1 MWIISFLSVYLT
13 ILIFMLIETA
23 STQINCIMMT
33 QRTSFLRSIEILT
46 WTSINT
52 LRAIILKT
60 FRSVNHI
67 YVISAIQWKFVIILK
82 KIAKQPLLNYSL
94 KQFIYLLFLLNVL
107 CFLNLTLC
115 YLLMLVIIIHCYAL
129 TITYIDL
136 TFSIFLLH

>member
-1 MWIISFLSVYLT
+1 MWIISFLSIYLT
-13 ILIFMLIETA
+13 ILIFMLIETT

-46 WTSINT
+46 WTSIHT
-52 LRAIILKT
+52 LRPIILKT

-67 YVISAIQWKFVIILK
+67 DVISAIQWKFVIILK
-82 KIAKQPLLNYSL
+82 KIAKQSLLNYSL
-94 KQFIYLLFLLNVL
+94 EQFIYLLFLLNML
-107 CFLNLTLC
+107 CFLNLSLC
-115 YLLMLVIIIHCYAL
+115 YLLMLVIVIHGYAL

>member
-1 MWIISFLSVYLT
+1 LWIISFLSIYLT

-46 WTSINT
+46 WTSIHT

-60 FRSVNHI
+60 FWSVNHI
-67 YVISAIQWKFVIILK
+67 DVIGAIQWKFVIILK
-82 KIAKQPLLNYSL
+82 KIAKQSLLNYSL
-94 KQFIYLLFLLNVL
+94 EQFIYLLFLLNML
-107 CFLNLTLC
+107 CFLNLPLC
-115 YLLMLVIIIHCYAL
+115 YLLMLVIVIHGYAL

>member
-13 ILIFMLIETA
+13 ILIFMLIEA
-23 STQINCIMMT
+23 ACTQINCIMMT

-46 WTSINT
+46 WTSIHT
-52 LRAIILKT
+52 LRPIILKT

-67 YVISAIQWKFVIILK
+67 DVISAIQWKFVIILK
-82 KIAKQPLLNYSL
+82 KIAKQSLLNYSL
-94 KQFIYLLFLLNVL
+94 EQFIYLLFLLNVL
-107 CFLNLTLC
+107 CFLNLSLC
-115 YLLMLVIIIHCYAL
+115 YLLMLVIVIHGYAL